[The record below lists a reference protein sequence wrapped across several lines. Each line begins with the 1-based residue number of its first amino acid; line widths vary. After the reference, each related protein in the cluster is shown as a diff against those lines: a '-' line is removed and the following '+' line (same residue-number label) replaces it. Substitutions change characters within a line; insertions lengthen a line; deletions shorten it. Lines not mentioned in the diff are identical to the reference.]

1 MDGQNPISIKPKAV
15 DHTVSVKTNAHLPS
29 EREIKVPVEA
39 ESAPVEAPKQE
50 PEQEAAPKPDE
61 RLEALERREKA
72 LYKRAQELKAQEER
86 LKAPPEDGNKLTA
99 DEWRERFLED
109 PTALGIG
116 YEDMAQRYLDQ
127 PSPEQQTI
135 IELRREIEELRGGFG
150 SLQDELKQREAQ
162 SYENAKKHISAEVER
177 LVESNDDYAVI
188 KAASAQEAVT
198 QYIEQVYQE
207 EGILLSTAD
216 AVSDVKEQIIEQ
228 HKAIASLLQPKAPQ
242 APEGQET
249 PQQGQTPKTLTH
261 SMVQQSTRPLTARER
276 AILVAQGRKNEIP
289 GYQKG

>member
-1 MDGQNPISIKPKAV
+1 MAEQNPISIKPKAV
-15 DHTVSVKTNAHLPS
+15 DHTVSVKTNAHLPN
-29 EREIKVPVEA
+29 EREIKVPVEVVQ
-39 ESAPVEAPKQE
+39 APVEAPQSE
-50 PEQEAAPKPDE
+50 PAPEAAPKPDE

-86 LKAPPEDGNKLTA
+86 LRAEPQADNRLSA
-99 DEWRERFLED
+99 DEWRDKFLED

-150 SLQDELKQREAQ
+150 SLQDEMKQREAQ
-162 SYENAKKHISAEVER
+162 SYDNAKKQINAEVER
-177 LVESNDDYAVI
+177 IVGSNDDYAVI

-207 EGILLSTAD
+207 EGVLLSTAE
-216 AVSDVKEQIIEQ
+216 AMNDVKESILEQ
-228 HKAIASLLQPKAPQ
+228 HKAIASLLQPQ
-242 APEGQET
+242 APSEPQGQET

-276 AILVAQGRKNEIP
+276 AILVAQGRKHEIP